1 VERQLLASCIIVLS
15 SLFVWQRVAYKNYR
29 RAKRCLNLATINF
42 VACCELYSE
51 HCAATQAYLV
61 HIPTALLNP
70 SKFQETNSLPDR
82 ATGLSTYSLGYSVV
96 FWVIHIRLRKYIVPS
111 LPSHYISFLP
121 TTSPTS
127 LSLHRLLYLIMRSS
141 AFLFSSLISSALAL
155 WPQPISY
162 THGSDALWLT
172 EDVKITY
179 NGGSVWWHSLFV
191 YDDEYTKTV
200 FDEQIM
206 GFSYG
211 GRSASAATS
220 KSIVTD
226 AIKRAKQNLFKEGL
240 VPWKLVPR
248 NELSSFEPS
257 LNASK
262 KYITSLAITQT
273 GTENSTAFKP
283 ADGQVDESYNLTI
296 TADGQAFITS
306 PSAYGVLHGLSSFVQ
321 LFYKHSAKGAGIY
334 TNLAPVEICDAPKFA
349 HRGLN
354 MDVARNWYPV
364 ESIERT
370 IDALAFNKFN
380 RLHLHVTDAQSWP
393 LEIPAIPEL
402 ADKGA
407 YSSGLSYS
415 PSDVRYLQE
424 YAQARGVEVIIEIDM
439 PGHTTSIGLAFPEL
453 MTAYNAAPWDTYCA
467 EPPCGSL
474 QLNNPKVGDFLD
486 TLFADLLPRVS
497 PYSSYFHTGGDELN
511 VNAYSLDP
519 TVNSNDTAV
528 IQPLLQK
535 FVDRNHDQ
543 IRAAGLTPV
552 VWEEMYTTWN
562 LTLGSDVIVQT
573 WLSDASVAQVVNA
586 GHKAIAGNYNF
597 WVSFSFDCMKQTC

>member
-1 VERQLLASCIIVLS
+1 
-15 SLFVWQRVAYKNYR
+15 
-29 RAKRCLNLATINF
+29 
-42 VACCELYSE
+42 
-51 HCAATQAYLV
+51 
-61 HIPTALLNP
+61 
-70 SKFQETNSLPDR
+70 
-82 ATGLSTYSLGYSVV
+82 
-96 FWVIHIRLRKYIVPS
+96 
-111 LPSHYISFLP
+111 
-121 TTSPTS
+121 
-127 LSLHRLLYLIMRSS
+127 MRSS
-141 AFLFSSLISSALAL
+141 TFLVSSLISSALAL
-155 WPQPISY
+155 WPQPVSY

-179 NGGSVWWHSLFV
+179 NGGS
-191 YDDEYTKTV
+191 
-200 FDEQIM
+200 IM
-206 GFSYG
+206 GYSYG
-211 GRSASAATS
+211 SRSASGATS

-226 AIKRAKQNLFKEGL
+226 AIKRAKKNLFKEGL

-273 GTENSTAFKP
+273 GTENSTSFKP
-283 ADGQVDESYNLTI
+283 QDGQVDESYNLTI

-415 PSDVRYLQE
+415 PSDVKSLQE
-424 YAQARGVEVIIEIDM
+424 YAQARGIEVIIEIDM

-453 MTAYNAAPWDTYCA
+453 MACRKSVP
-467 EPPCGSL
+467 S
-474 QLNNPKVGDFLD
+474 NNPFVGFFGLIDIAICQVAVLG
-486 TLFADLLPRVS
+486 LVS
-497 PYSSYFHTGGDELN
+497 NSST
-511 VNAYSLDP
+511 
-519 TVNSNDTAV
+519 
-528 IQPLLQK
+528 
-535 FVDRNHDQ
+535 
-543 IRAAGLTPV
+543 
-552 VWEEMYTTWN
+552 
-562 LTLGSDVIVQT
+562 
-573 WLSDASVAQVVNA
+573 
-586 GHKAIAGNYNF
+586 
-597 WVSFSFDCMKQTC
+597 